1 MSQGYTLMERIGKG
15 AGHAP
20 RSVDMQKSQTK
31 QLLFLYVKFFL
42 RDNAHVKQFLEF
54 FEFISSGGLLNY
66 SGAFWAFQGLQ
77 YIIKI
82 RDNAIDNIS
91 LRLTYSYIIAKRIDY

>member
-1 MSQGYTLMERIGKG
+1 MS
-15 AGHAP
+15 

-42 RDNAHVKQFLEF
+42 RDNAHIKQFLKLS
-54 FEFISSGGLLNY
+54 EFISSGSLLNC
-66 SGAFWAFQGLQ
+66 SGALRGFQRLQ

-82 RDNAIDNIS
+82 CDNVIDNIS
-91 LRLTYSYIIAKRIDY
+91 LRLTYSYIIAKRINY